1 MIPIT
6 PCKFYTKT
14 LYVPHIIPNLRVFDR
29 RKKRLSSVEFLIPS
43 YTLSFS
49 LFSLCSL
56 FVYIFFHIIL
66 GDIIH
71 CHREPLADILRLF
84 G

>member
-1 MIPIT
+1 MIPMT

-29 RKKRLSSVEFLIPS
+29 RKKKRLSSVEFLIPS
-43 YTLSFS
+43 YTLSV
-49 LFSLCSL
+49 LPL
-56 FVYIFFHIIL
+56 YTFFFFRIIL